1 MSITRS
7 VSDDLSGKAALASP
21 SFTGT
26 PVSTTASVDTNT
38 TQIATTAYVI
48 GQAASAT
55 SPINGTAATGTSLKY
70 ARQDHVHG
78 SDTSRA
84 PLASPTF
91 TGVPLSTTA
100 SVDTNTTQV
109 ATTAFVVGQGY
120 LKSTSA
126 STTYAPLASPTL
138 TGVPAAPTATL
149 GTNTTQ
155 IATTAF
161 VKAETA
167 ALVDSAPATLDTLN
181 ELAAALGD
189 DANFATTITNTLANK
204 LDVSS
209 ASSTY
214 LTQASA
220 STTYATKTYS
230 DSVNINSQSA
240 SYTLVLADAGKTIEM
255 NVASA
260 NDLTIPLNSS
270 VDFPVGTSVDIIQ
283 YGSGSTTLVGDVGV
297 TIRSNLGYRT
307 IGSQYSGATIYKRD
321 TNEWLAIGN
330 LIQSAS
336 AVVEEVVARGVF
348 GGGTE
353 SVMSNV
359 MDYITI
365 ATTGNATDFGDLTLG
380 RGEGLA
386 ACSSTTR
393 GVFAG
398 GFKTEGGNAAS
409 NVMDYITIATT
420 GNATDFGDLTVAK
433 YALAGCSSTTR
444 GVFGGANGYSNVIEY
459 ITIASTGNATDFG
472 DLTVARQGLAGC
484 SSTTRGV
491 FGGGTTPSNSNVMDY
506 ITIATTGNATDFGD
520 LTIARDTTAGC
531 SSVTRGV
538 FGGGFSG
545 SNSNVIDYITIATTG
560 NATDFGDLTI
570 ARRVTGACSSSIRG
584 VFGGGNTSGNT
595 IDYITIATTGN
606 ATDFGDLTIAREGLA
621 ALSNAHGGLG

>member
-7 VSDDLSGKAALASP
+7 VSDDLSGKAPLASP
-21 SFTGT
+21 TFTGT
-26 PVSTTASVDTNT
+26 PASTTASVDTST
-38 TQIATTAYVI
+38 TQIATTAYVT

-84 PLASPTF
+84 KLASPTL

-100 SVDTNTTQV
+100 SIDTNTTQV

-204 LDVSS
+204 LDISS

-330 LIQSAS
+330 LVQSAS
-336 AVVEEVVARGVF
+336 VVVVEEGIVAIGVF
-348 GGGTE
+348 GGGTTG
-353 SVMSNV
+353 STSNV

-365 ATTGNATDFGDLTLG
+365 ATTGNATDFGDLTAS
-380 RGEGLA
+380 RFTLA

-393 GVFAG
+393 GVFG
-398 GFKTEGGNAAS
+398 GGHSDNTII
-409 NVMDYITIATT
+409 DYITIATT
-420 GNATDFGDLTVAK
+420 GNATDFGDLTVARS
-433 YALAGCSSTTR
+433 Y
-444 GVFGGANGYSNVIEY
+444 
-459 ITIASTGNATDFG
+459 
-472 DLTVARQGLAGC
+472 LAGC

-491 FGGGTTPSNSNVMDY
+491 FGGGSNSSGSSYENIIDY

-520 LTIARDTTAGC
+520 LTIARYGPAAC
-531 SSVTRGV
+531 SSTTRGV
-538 FGGGFSG
+538 FGGGYTPTV
-545 SNSNVIDYITIATTG
+545 SNVIDYITIATTG
-560 NATDFGDLTI
+560 NATDFGDLTV
-570 ARRVTGACSSSIRG
+570 ARLYNSACSSTTRG
-584 VFGGGNTSGNT
+584 VFGGGYNSSFAQSDV

-606 ATDFGDLTIAREGLA
+606 ATDFGDLTVARNHLA

>member
-1 MSITRS
+1 MSTDA
-7 VSDDLSGKAALASP
+7 V
-21 SFTGT
+21 
-26 PVSTTASVDTNT
+26 VE
-38 TQIATTAYVI
+38 
-48 GQAASAT
+48 
-55 SPINGTAATGTSLKY
+55 
-70 ARQDHVHG
+70 
-78 SDTSRA
+78 
-84 PLASPTF
+84 

-100 SVDTNTTQV
+100 SIDTNTTQV

-204 LDVSS
+204 LDISS

-330 LIQSAS
+330 LVQSAS
-336 AVVEEVVARGVF
+336 VVVVEEGIVAIGVF
-348 GGGTE
+348 GGGTTG
-353 SVMSNV
+353 STSNV

-365 ATTGNATDFGDLTLG
+365 ATTGNATDFGDLTAS
-380 RGEGLA
+380 RFTLA

-393 GVFAG
+393 GVFG
-398 GFKTEGGNAAS
+398 GGHSDNTII
-409 NVMDYITIATT
+409 DYITIATT
-420 GNATDFGDLTVAK
+420 GNATDFGDLTVARS
-433 YALAGCSSTTR
+433 Y
-444 GVFGGANGYSNVIEY
+444 
-459 ITIASTGNATDFG
+459 
-472 DLTVARQGLAGC
+472 LAGC

-491 FGGGTTPSNSNVMDY
+491 FGGGSNSSGSSYENIIDY

-520 LTIARDTTAGC
+520 LTIARYGPAAC
-531 SSVTRGV
+531 SSTTRGV
-538 FGGGFSG
+538 FGGGYTPTV
-545 SNSNVIDYITIATTG
+545 SNVIDYITIATTG
-560 NATDFGDLTI
+560 NATDFGDLTV
-570 ARRVTGACSSSIRG
+570 ARLYNSACSSTTRG
-584 VFGGGNTSGNT
+584 VFGGGYNSSFAQSDV

-606 ATDFGDLTIAREGLA
+606 ATDFGDLTVARNHLA